1 MKHGS
6 TTSLQSQIGSQLSE
20 SHLKQPKTQTS
31 AGMVLSSIFWDVQGI
46 LFIDYLE
53 KRRTINSEYYIGAFE
68 RNFQKTATN
77 EEEKSSLSPRQC
89 TMSQVN
95 RNDGKTT

>member
-20 SHLKQPKTQTS
+20 QQQVKAIQSDQTQRS
-31 AGMVLSSIFWDVQGI
+31 AAKVLAFIFWDAQAI

-53 KRRTINSEYYIGAFE
+53 KGRIIYSKYYMTLFVH
-68 RNFQKTATN
+68 
-77 EEEKSSLSPRQC
+77 L
-89 TMSQVN
+89 
-95 RNDGKTT
+95 